1 MAIYIGTKR
10 IDGGGSSQNDP
21 SIVRVYYPDNIDVSI
36 FDASKLNDSTYAYNL
51 PICSSINY
59 ISPIG
64 IFKNDYSPIGKVIVN
79 SYFDSYQFIYASQN
93 DLNQNDFSSTDREFP
108 GGISIYKTYG
118 AMFSSETGFLG
129 DSLLKI
135 YPNWESG
142 SIFCELTDGIH
153 NINNSSDCEPG
164 FNCYYSDCYKG
175 ELQPLLYTSKFDT
188 GEAIGYP
195 NTILDLSDKDLSGG
209 FDINIGESGGNGSF
223 EKGVSTVIVR
233 QNSDITF
240 NTNDFEGRTI
250 KYASNI
256 NDLGIGPGGDP
267 STLVC
272 YSILALDK
280 YYLINA
286 AIYK

>member
-10 IDGGGSSQNDP
+10 IDGGGSSDP
-21 SIVRVYYPDNIDVSI
+21 SIVRVYYPSNIDISI
-36 FDASKLNDSTYAYNL
+36 FDSSKLNNSAYVYNL
-51 PICSSINY
+51 PMCSSINY

-64 IFKNDYSPIGKVIVN
+64 LIEDQNSPIGKVIVN
-79 SYFDSYQFIYASQN
+79 DYYNSYQFINVSKNNLDQMN
-93 DLNQNDFSSTDREFP
+93 FDSDMEFP
-108 GGISIYKTYG
+108 GGISIYNTY
-118 AMFSSETGFLG
+118 AALFSSETGFPG
-129 DSLLKI
+129 DSGVLKI
-135 YPNWESG
+135 YPNWETG
-142 SIFCELTDGIH
+142 SIICELTDGIH

-164 FNCYYSDCYKG
+164 IDCYYSDCYKG

-188 GEAIGYP
+188 AESIGYP

-209 FDINIGESGGNGSF
+209 FDITIGESGGNGVF

-240 NTNDFEGRTI
+240 NTNDYKGKLI
-250 KYASNI
+250 KYATNI